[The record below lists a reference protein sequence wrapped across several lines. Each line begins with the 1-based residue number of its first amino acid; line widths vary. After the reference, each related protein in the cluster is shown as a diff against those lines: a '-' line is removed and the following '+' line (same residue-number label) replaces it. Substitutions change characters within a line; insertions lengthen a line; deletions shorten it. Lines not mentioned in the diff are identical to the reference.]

1 MEKMNRYL
9 RDNRDTCIM
18 LVIPI
23 AIIAKL
29 IEHLFLPGKYFFD
42 SNRMLNMMLDKDYE
56 SAWEGSYR
64 VTVNIFTKI
73 DFFHFTT
80 LLQWSILLGLVFNI
94 IAIFMLKRVK
104 GMNFGQ
110 CIFTLMSIGLCNI
123 YIFNLGKDI
132 IQFTLFFMCFA
143 AISIKSIPNMMKVII
158 CVGIFY
164 WESTFFRNY
173 YIIIAFFIF
182 AIYMIFKVARVR
194 KVKLNLVK
202 ILMTI
207 IVLYA
212 FVYLFLNVA
221 RVAMPS
227 DYQEILKCKES
238 STQIGASSV
247 IDDKIDFGQNVNL
260 YMANYIINSLRMVFP
275 IELVNEGAFYLPF
288 LLFQIMLLYYI
299 VANIKNMHAITE
311 KNVIALSCFLAYFM
325 GSVLFEPDFGSFAR
339 HEAATFPVI
348 LLFAI
353 DNVSIL
359 K

>member
-29 IEHLFLPGKYFFD
+29 IEHLFLPDKYFFD
-42 SNRMLNMMLDKDYE
+42 SSRMLIMMQDKDFRH
-56 SAWEGSYR
+56 AWEGSYR
-64 VTVNIFTKI
+64 VTVDIF
-73 DFFHFTT
+73 
-80 LLQWSILLGLVFNI
+80 
-94 IAIFMLKRVK
+94 KRI
-104 GMNFGQ
+104 N
-110 CIFTLMSIGLCNI
+110 
-123 YIFNLGKDI
+123 IFNLGKDI
-132 IQFTLFFMCFA
+132 IQFTLFFMCFV

-158 CVGIFY
+158 CVGVFY

-238 STQIGASSV
+238 STQLGASSV
-247 IDDKIDFGQNVNL
+247 IDDKIDFGQNINL

-275 IELVNEGAFYLPF
+275 IELINEGAFYLPF

-353 DNVSIL
+353 DNDAIL
-359 K
+359 GVNVQNRS